1 MTEKGYTYPWEEIPL
16 ILNVNLCGNVIIPL
30 KKENINSFLTFSKI
44 KRAPTKVSA
53 LKTQTPEV
61 AKLTAY
67 PNGNPILI
75 HTWNLHFVKFNMY
88 KRWEKKHNFPIWGK
102 YALCFGIQ
110 LVWQLLL

>member
-53 LKTQTPEV
+53 LKTQTPICRSTNFTKNEFNH
-61 AKLTAY
+61 TY
-67 PNGNPILI
+67 INGICI
-75 HTWNLHFVKFNMY
+75 FIKFI
-88 KRWEKKHNFPIWGK
+88 K
-102 YALCFGIQ
+102 
-110 LVWQLLL
+110 